1 MSNETQLTII
11 GNLTA
16 DPELRT
22 TQSGR
27 QVASLTI
34 ANTPRQYNRQSN
46 QWEDGQ
52 TLFMRCTA
60 WGDLAANITQTLAKG
75 MRVIAQGRLG
85 QRSYQAKDGSNRTV
99 IELTI
104 DHIGPDL
111 THATAQVTRHQANGG
126 FQGGGYQQAPQQSG
140 FAGAARNQQ
149 QAQAPTIP
157 ATPQDPWSQ
166 AQAAS
171 EFGFGGNEP
180 EF

>member
-99 IELTI
+99 IELTV

-111 THATAQVTRHQANGG
+111 THATAQVAKNPANHG
-126 FQGGGYQQAPQQSG
+126 FQGAGQYQSQQQTG
-140 FAGAARNQQ
+140 FAGATRNQQ

-171 EFGFGGNEP
+171 EFGFGGDEP